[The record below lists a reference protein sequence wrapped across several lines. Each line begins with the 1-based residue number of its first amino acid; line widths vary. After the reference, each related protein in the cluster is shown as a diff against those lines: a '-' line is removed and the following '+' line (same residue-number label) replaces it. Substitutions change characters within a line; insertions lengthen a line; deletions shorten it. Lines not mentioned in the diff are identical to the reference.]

1 MKKAET
7 DGRTAAISFSADGR
21 YLGNIREDWRLSM
34 KKSLALVNR
43 WSKTKRRHPTRQ
55 TKRKSLASVALKQHL
70 FSRLKYESDKE
81 PDAAIAADSTKGC
94 CNNF

>member
-34 KKSLALVNR
+34 KKSLALV
-43 WSKTKRRHPTRQ
+43 
-55 TKRKSLASVALKQHL
+55 LAELVA
-70 FSRLKYESDKE
+70 
-81 PDAAIAADSTKGC
+81 
-94 CNNF
+94 